1 MKSDYLH
8 ITCFDFERKIGI
20 NLTIHETNETF
31 LTYITILWMKY
42 FQWYITSYQSLVQHQ
57 YICPGIYPATNNFSI
72 LNPFTYI
79 CWHRD
84 GKGRSISVLW
94 SGHCPGLGRGVQ
106 GLYGQGHEV
115 ALIYLCPLQQG
126 LLYRDHHLHL
136 RLQKKKF
143 LLFFILLKI

>member
-1 MKSDYLH
+1 
-8 ITCFDFERKIGI
+8 
-20 NLTIHETNETF
+20 
-31 LTYITILWMKY
+31 MKY

-126 LLYRDHHLHL
+126 LLYWDHHLHL
-136 RLQKKKF
+136 RLQKKKKF
-143 LLFFILLKI
+143 DFSSFYWRFNLSTWIVFCWRNKCLNFGKIHIMKERI